1 MDIPELPSAMQQILA
16 SAKAR
21 EEAQKPVRW
30 IQVYQQKANFFRVV
44 HSDGVWCS
52 VSPAKLLHLTFYSER
67 SPLPTK
73 VYFPVNAAGTVMNE
87 DVEKRE
93 VKKDWFREMEVDV
106 VLTLQAAKSVRD
118 GLDNFIKI
126 IEGGTPQSL

>member
-1 MDIPELPSAMQQILA
+1 MDEETPIPSPSAFQQFL
-16 SAKAR
+16 SAAKSK
-21 EEAQKPVRW
+21 EELEKPVRW
-30 IQVYQQKANFFRVV
+30 IQVYQQKGNFFRVV
-44 HSDGVWCS
+44 HADGVWCS

-73 VYFPVNAAGTVMNE
+73 VYFPVNKAEIVMNE
-87 DVEKRE
+87 DVAKRE

-106 VLTLQAAKSVRD
+106 VLTLQAAKNVRE

-126 IEGGTPQSL
+126 IEGLPG

>member
-1 MDIPELPSAMQQILA
+1 
-16 SAKAR
+16 
-21 EEAQKPVRW
+21 
-30 IQVYQQKANFFRVV
+30 
-44 HSDGVWCS
+44 
-52 VSPAKLLHLTFYSER
+52 
-67 SPLPTK
+67 
-73 VYFPVNAAGTVMNE
+73 MNE